1 MSKDKKKKL
10 QGFDKAVLK
19 RVLTHI
25 KKYRILVILSF
36 VCAMITVAST
46 LYAPILT
53 GDAIDLIVGKG
64 LVDFD
69 GIKDIIYTFVMVTVV
84 TVLSQWF
91 MNIINNHITYSVVR
105 DIRIEVFN
113 HMEELPLSYIDSHK
127 HGDIVSRIVSDID
140 QFADGLLMGFTQLF
154 TGVMTIV
161 GTLCF
166 MLSINWIIAIVVVCI
181 TPVSLFVASFIA
193 KRTYSM
199 FRKQAEIKGELTSLV
214 NEMVENQK
222 VVTAF
227 SMEDET
233 CDRFQ
238 EVNGR
243 LNVAGLQATFFSS
256 ITNPSTRFV
265 NSLVYTGV
273 GIIGAITAIKGFISV
288 GQLTS
293 FLSYA
298 NQYTKP
304 FNEIS
309 GVVTELQNAL
319 ASAARVFELIDED
332 PEAAEPAGAHELT
345 DVHGEVDLKN
355 VDFSYNKDVELIK
368 NLNLNVKDGQ
378 RIAIVG
384 PTGCG
389 KSTVIN
395 LLMRFY
401 DVDAGSISVDGYDI
415 REVTR
420 KSLRGNYG
428 MVLQET
434 WLKSGTIR
442 DNIAYGR
449 PDATD
454 EEIIEAA
461 KQSHAHSFI
470 KRLPDGYNTYITED
484 GGNLSQGQ
492 KQLLCI
498 TRVMLDLPPM
508 LILDEAT
515 SSIDTRTEIRI
526 QRAFAKMMKGRTSF
540 VVAHRLSTIKESDVI
555 LVMKDGH
562 IIEQGNHETLLAKG
576 GFYTNLYNSQFAR

>member
-1 MSKDKKKKL
+1 M
-10 QGFDKAVLK
+10 
-19 RVLTHI
+19 
-25 KKYRILVILSF
+25 
-36 VCAMITVAST
+36 
-46 LYAPILT
+46 
-53 GDAIDLIVGKG
+53 
-64 LVDFD
+64 
-69 GIKDIIYTFVMVTVV
+69 
-84 TVLSQWF
+84 
-91 MNIINNHITYSVVR
+91 
-105 DIRIEVFN
+105 
-113 HMEELPLSYIDSHK
+113 
-127 HGDIVSRIVSDID
+127 
-140 QFADGLLMGFTQLF
+140 
-154 TGVMTIV
+154 
-161 GTLCF
+161 
-166 MLSINWIIAIVVVCI
+166 
-181 TPVSLFVASFIA
+181 
-193 KRTYSM
+193 
-199 FRKQAEIKGELTSLV
+199 
-214 NEMVENQK
+214 
-222 VVTAF
+222 
-227 SMEDET
+227 
-233 CDRFQ
+233 
-238 EVNGR
+238 
-243 LNVAGLQATFFSS
+243 AGLQATFFSS

-309 GVVTELQNAL
+309 GVITELQNAL

-332 PEAAEPAGAHELT
+332 SEVAEPADAHELT
-345 DVHGEVDLKN
+345 DVHGEVNLKN

-434 WLKSGTIR
+434 WLKSGTIK

-449 PDATD
+449 SDATD

-515 SSIDTRTEIRI
+515 SSIDTESICQDDEGQNKLR
-526 QRAFAKMMKGRTSF
+526 GRTQTVDHQGVRCHPRNEGRTHHRTGKSRDTACKGWLLHESVQFPVCKIIQNNCINIKGLCFEVYLTVQSF
-540 VVAHRLSTIKESDVI
+540 LTVVVAFICYISRTLASGGLCVYNVCGMPVI
-555 LVMKDGH
+555 IWADICRYTGEYTKGEKDEG
-562 IIEQGNHETLLAKG
+562 
-576 GFYTNLYNSQFAR
+576 